1 VIDPNKLTEKTQE
14 AIVFAQNHARENG
27 HSQIDVEHLALGVV
41 QQQGG
46 AVPAILTAL
55 NVQPAQLASAL
66 EGELQRQPKVQG
78 STQLS
83 ASARLGRVL
92 QQASKEMSDL
102 KDEFISTEHV
112 LLAMTQDGG
121 YTGQA
126 LKRLGVTRERVL
138 KALVDVRGSQRVTDA
153 NPEGK
158 YQALEKY
165 GRDITDLARNNKLDP
180 VIGRDEEIRRVIQV
194 LSRRTKNNPVLIG
207 EPGVG
212 KTAIVEG
219 LAQRIVRGDVPEG
232 LKDKTI
238 FELNIG
244 SLLAGAKYRGE
255 FEERLKAVLKEIAAS
270 EGQII
275 LFIDELHTVVG
286 AGAAEGAVDAAN
298 MLKPMLARGE
308 LHTIGATTLDE
319 YRKYIEKD
327 AALERRFQPVY
338 VGEPSVEDTISIL
351 RGLRERYEIHH
362 GVRIQDSALVAAAT
376 LSSRYITDRFL
387 PDKAIDLVDE
397 SASKLRMEIDS
408 MPAELDE
415 IERAIARLEIEREAL
430 KRETDPA
437 SKDRL
442 QKLEKE
448 LADLKESSEGLR
460 SQWKQEKGAIGEIR
474 EKRKRLDDLRAEI
487 ERAER
492 AADYAKAAELKYG
505 TAAQL
510 EREIAQADT
519 KLAQLG
525 QGRRMLTEEVTP
537 EDIAEVVAKW
547 TGVPVTKLLEGEVSK
562 LLKMEENLH
571 GRVVGQDEAVT
582 AVANAVRRA
591 RAGMQDPNRPL
602 GSFLFLGPTG
612 VGKTLL
618 AKALAEFLFD
628 DEKAMVRID
637 MTEYM
642 EKHTVA
648 RLIGA
653 PPGYVGYDEGG
664 QLTEAVRRR
673 PYAVLLL
680 DEIEK
685 AHPDVFNVLLQ
696 VLDDGRLTD
705 GHGRVVSFK
714 NVVVIMT
721 SNVGSTFITDLAE
734 QPDLMRKRV
743 MDALRGQFRPEL
755 LNRID
760 EIVIFNNLV
769 TAQLME
775 IVEKETAILAKRL
788 EERKITLELTDN
800 AKALIAKEGFDPAY
814 GARPIKR
821 TIQKQVLDPLAQR
834 VLTGE
839 FKEGETVLV
848 DAVDGKIVFWTE
860 QYAADRAK
868 EPSDG
873 KKPVGAARKN

>member
-1 VIDPNKLTEKTQE
+1 MIDPNKLTEKSQE
-14 AIVFAQNHARENG
+14 ALVGAQQRARDNG
-27 HSQIDVEHLALGVV
+27 HSQIDVEHLAAALIE
-41 QQQGG
+41 QQGG
-46 AVPAILTAL
+46 VVPSVLTAL
-55 NVQPAQLASAL
+55 NVQPAQLSGAL
-66 EGELQRQPKVQG
+66 TTELERQPKVSGNVQIG
-78 STQLS
+78 

-92 QQASKEMSDL
+92 QSAQKEAEAL
-102 KDEFISTEHV
+102 GDEYVSTEHL
-112 LLAMTQDGG
+112 LLAMTADNG

-126 LKRLGVTRERVL
+126 LKRLGVTHERVL
-138 KALVDVRGSQRVTDA
+138 NALKDVRGNQRVTDA
-153 NPEGK
+153 NPENK
-158 YQALEKY
+158 YQVLEKY
-165 GRDITDLARNNKLDP
+165 GRDLTDLARKNKIDP
-180 VIGRDEEIRRVIQV
+180 VIGRDEEVRRVIQV

-232 LKDKTI
+232 LKDKRI
-238 FELNIG
+238 FALDIG

-255 FEERLKAVLKEIAAS
+255 FEERLKAVLKEVASS

-319 YRKYIEKD
+319 YRKHIEKD

-338 VGEPSVEDTISIL
+338 VGEPTVEDTISIL
-351 RGLRERYEIHH
+351 RGLRERYEVHH

-376 LSSRYITDRFL
+376 LSSRYIQDRYL

-397 SASKLRMEIDS
+397 AASKLRMEIDS

-415 IERAIARLEIEREAL
+415 VERTIRRLEIEREAL
-430 KRETDPA
+430 KRETDAA
-437 SKDRL
+437 SKERL
-442 QKLEKE
+442 QKLERE
-448 LADLKESSEGLR
+448 LAHVKEESSGLR
-460 SQWKQEKGAIGEIR
+460 ARWQQEKAAIQEIR
-474 EKRKRLDDLRAEI
+474 ELRERLEAVKADI
-487 ERAER
+487 EKAER
-492 AADYAKAAELKYG
+492 TGEYAKAAELKYS
-505 TAAQL
+505 TAANI
-510 EREIAQADT
+510 ERDIARAEA
-519 KLAQLG
+519 KLAELQKTG
-525 QGRRMLTEEVTP
+525 KMLTEEVTP
-537 EDIAEVVAKW
+537 EDIAEVVGKW
-547 TGVPVTKLLEGEVSK
+547 TGIPVSKLLEGEIAK
-562 LLKMEENLH
+562 LLKMEQQLH
-571 GRVVGQDEAVT
+571 SKVVGQDEAVT

-653 PPGYVGYDEGG
+653 PPGYIGFEEGG
-664 QLTEAVRRR
+664 QLTEAIRRR

-696 VLDDGRLTD
+696 MLDDGRLTD
-705 GHGRVVSFK
+705 GQGRTVSFK
-714 NVVVIMT
+714 NVVIIMT
-721 SNVGSTFITDLAE
+721 SNVGSTFITELAD
-734 QPDLMRKRV
+734 QPDLLRKRV

-760 EIVIFNNLV
+760 EIVIFKNLV
-769 TAQLME
+769 IDQIKE
-775 IVEKETAILAKRL
+775 IVEKETQILAKRL
-788 EERKITLELTDN
+788 AEKKLKLELTES
-800 AKALIAKEGFDPAY
+800 AKAFVAKEGWDPVY
-814 GARPIKR
+814 GARPLKR
-821 TIQKQVLDPLAQR
+821 TLQRLVLDPLAQK
-834 VLTGE
+834 VLSGE
-839 FKEGETVLV
+839 FKEGDTVVV
-848 DAVDGKIVFWTE
+848 DVDDGKVVFWSQ
-860 QYAADRAK
+860 QYAAEKAEEHEK
-868 EPSDG
+868 N
-873 KKPVGAARKN
+873 PVGAGKMN